1 MQILTAL
8 DQHTG
13 CVLSETVI
21 ASDTNEAK
29 AAVEFLKT
37 LVLEGKTVISIAGVC
52 LRDICETILSK
63 HGEYLI
69 LVKDNQPT
77 LHKEAI

>member
-37 LVLEGKTVISIAGVC
+37 LVLEGKTVISIAG
-52 LRDICETILSK
+52 I
-63 HGEYLI
+63 
-69 LVKDNQPT
+69 
-77 LHKEAI
+77 